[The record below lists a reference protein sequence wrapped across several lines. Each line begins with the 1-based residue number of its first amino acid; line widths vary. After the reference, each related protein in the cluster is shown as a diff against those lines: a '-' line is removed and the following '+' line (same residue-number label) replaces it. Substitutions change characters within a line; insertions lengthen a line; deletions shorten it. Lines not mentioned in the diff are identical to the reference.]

1 MGREIK
7 MPNNRRR
14 QEMVFNRKSVLI
26 GVLIMSILLLIS
38 INITTFIR

>member
-1 MGREIK
+1 
-7 MPNNRRR
+7 
-14 QEMVFNRKSVLI
+14 MVFNRKSVLI